1 MYYFTTLKFGSSH
14 INWKYNLRMRISRI
28 SLFDQNFNDFG
39 WNWKGNLMRRKWCK
53 NVALCIS
60 RKNSSTVLRR
70 LLYISRNDSLAQMN
84 GNGYRMHD
92 ACTLLPCVLERT
104 IYRSFEV
111 HEIEHIKET
120 IVKYAFACIF
130 GYI

>member
-1 MYYFTTLKFGSSH
+1 M
-14 INWKYNLRMRISRI
+14 
-28 SLFDQNFNDFG
+28 SLFDQNFTDFG

-53 NVALCIS
+53 N
-60 RKNSSTVLRR
+60 
-70 LLYISRNDSLAQMN
+70 DSLAQMN
-84 GNGYRMHD
+84 GNRMHD

-120 IVKYAFACIF
+120 MVKYAFACIF
-130 GYI
+130 GFI

>member
-1 MYYFTTLKFGSSH
+1 MILAGIGKATLCVENGAKMLPCVYQEKTHLLYYVV
-14 INWKYNLRMRISRI
+14 Y
-28 SLFDQNFNDFG
+28 
-39 WNWKGNLMRRKWCK
+39 
-53 NVALCIS
+53 
-60 RKNSSTVLRR
+60 
-70 LLYISRNDSLAQMN
+70 YISRNDSLAQMN